1 MIAIRN
7 VTATLI
13 VALGVATV
21 ACAQDPWQQ
30 ASENGEKARRALI
43 GCWRFVD
50 GWLQHADP
58 ETGLIPRN
66 LSKDFYWNA
75 KDSAADNYPFM
86 VLSAYYTNRPLF
98 DGRMKDMLAT
108 EQRLCN
114 RVDRLPD
121 TYDFASKA
129 FLTPQPALNDIIF
142 GASEYAK
149 DGLIPVTEVLGE
161 TPWSVRMLG
170 LLDDIWKNGAEQTE
184 AGTLP
189 SISHEVCGDLLQCY
203 SRMYWMTG
211 NDAYRQHVFALGDF
225 FLLHHPPSQA
235 DELRLDDHGCEVVN
249 GLSEAYYIAS
259 KTDPEK
265 LKAWQ
270 PEMHRMLDRIL
281 EVARDENGL
290 LFSLVNPKTGEV
302 KSQDRTDNWGYDYNA
317 FLVVADIDGVAKYR
331 DAVTF
336 VLTNLPKNKEYLWER
351 GSSDGYADSL
361 EGGINLINRMP
372 IPEAIEWAEFTANK
386 LLEKPR
392 DTGVIEGWHG
402 DGNFA
407 RTALM
412 YALWK
417 SQGTWLEPW
426 RADLRLGAVR
436 AADDALHVVIESDW
450 PWQGKLCFD
459 KPRHA
464 ENLHMPSDYP
474 RLNQFPEWFTVKP
487 NATFTTDSGILS
499 GEQLRQGIP
508 VSVTPD
514 APVRLLLQPKE
525 GG

>member
-1 MIAIRN
+1 M
-7 VTATLI
+7 
-13 VALGVATV
+13 
-21 ACAQDPWQQ
+21 
-30 ASENGEKARRALI
+30 I

-86 VLSAYYTNRPLF
+86 VLSTYFTNRPMF
-98 DGRMKDMLAT
+98 EGRMKDMLAT
-108 EQRLCN
+108 EQRVCN

-121 TYDFASKA
+121 TYDFVTRT
-129 FLTPQPALNDIIF
+129 FLTPQPDMKDIIF

-149 DGLIPVTEVLGE
+149 DGLIPITELLGPS
-161 TPWSVRMLG
+161 PWSDRMLAM
-170 LLDDIWKNGAEQTE
+170 LDDIWKNSIEQTE
-184 AGTLP
+184 SGAMP
-189 SISHEVCGDLLQCY
+189 STSHEVCGDLLQCY

-211 NDAYRQHVFALGDF
+211 NDVYRQHVFALGDY
-225 FLLHHPPSQA
+225 FLLHHPPAQA

-281 EVARDENGL
+281 EVGRDDTGL
-290 LFSLVNPKTGEV
+290 LFSLIDPKAGKV
-302 KSQDRTDNWGYDYNA
+302 KSEDRTDNWGYNYNA
-317 FLVVADIDGVAKYR
+317 FLVVAEVDKEEKYR
-331 DAVTF
+331 DAVKF
-336 VLTNLPKNKEYLWER
+336 VLTNLPKNKEYLWEN
-351 GSSDGYADSL
+351 GGSDGYADSL

-372 IPEAIEWAEFTANK
+372 IPEAIEWAEFTAEK
-386 LLEKPR
+386 LLAKPR

-436 AADDALHVVIESDW
+436 ADDGTLYVVIESDW
-450 PWQGKLCFD
+450 PWKGQLRFD
-459 KPRHA
+459 KPRHS
-464 ENLHMPSDYP
+464 ENLHMPWDYP
-474 RLNQFPEWFTVKP
+474 RLNQFPEWFTATP
-487 NATFTTDSGILS
+487 NATFTIDSGILT
-499 GEQLRQGIP
+499 GEQLRNGIP
-508 VSVTPD
+508 VSVTPE
-514 APVRLLLQPKE
+514 APVRLRVQPKE